1 MQNCSPI
8 IVVDCYEARLE
19 LAAALGA
26 THTINTSSETL
37 DITTEV
43 KSLTNGSGPTVTIDA
58 TGFLPLIK
66 AGLGFT
72 ANTGK
77 MIILG
82 VPPLDANLDLNV
94 VKFMTTG
101 KSIVG
106 SMEGDAVAAQVRS
119 PSQSYC
125 FEVVANL

>member
-8 IVVDCYEARLE
+8 IVVDRYEARLE
-19 LAAALGA
+19 LAAGLGA

-58 TGFLPLIK
+58 TGFMPLIK
-66 AGLGFT
+66 AGLEFT

-82 VPPLDANLDLNV
+82 VPPLDANLDLNLV
-94 VKFMTTG
+94 RFMTTG

-106 SMEGDAVAAQVRS
+106 SMEGDAIAAQVRS
-119 PSQSYC
+119 PS
-125 FEVVANL
+125 

>member
-1 MQNCSPI
+1 MQNCSSI
-8 IVVDCYEARLE
+8 IVVDRYEARLK
-19 LAAALGA
+19 LAAGLGA

-58 TGFLPLIK
+58 TGFMPLIK
-66 AGLGFT
+66 AGLEFT

-82 VPPLDANLDLNV
+82 VPPLDANLDLNLV
-94 VKFMTTG
+94 RFMTTG

-106 SMEGDAVAAQVRS
+106 SMEGDAIAAQVRS
-119 PSQSYC
+119 PS
-125 FEVVANL
+125 

>member
-8 IVVDCYEARLE
+8 IVVDRYEARLK
-19 LAAALGA
+19 LAAGLGA

-58 TGFLPLIK
+58 TGFMPLIK
-66 AGLGFT
+66 AGLEFT

-82 VPPLDANLDLNV
+82 VPPLDANLDLNLV
-94 VKFMTTG
+94 RFMTTG

-106 SMEGDAVAAQVRS
+106 SMEGDAIAAQVRS
-119 PSQSYC
+119 PS
-125 FEVVANL
+125 

>member
-8 IVVDCYEARLE
+8 IVVDRYEARLE
-19 LAAALGA
+19 LAAGIGA

-37 DITTEV
+37 DITIEV

-58 TGFLPLIK
+58 TGFMPLIK
-66 AGLGFT
+66 AGLEFT

-82 VPPLDANLDLNV
+82 VPSLDANLDLNLV
-94 VKFMTTG
+94 RFMTTG

-119 PSQSYC
+119 PGQSNC

>member
-1 MQNCSPI
+1 MHNCSPI
-8 IVVDCYEARLE
+8 IVVDRYEARLE

-82 VPPLDANLDLNV
+82 VPPLDANMDLNLV
-94 VKFMTTG
+94 RFMTTG